1 VGPVNT
7 TDTRSNN
14 KPRPGWETRMGT
26 LGNIIEPASEHR
38 SGWKKPE
45 RDKSRRVSTHEV
57 DLRCE
62 CI

>member
-1 VGPVNT
+1 MG
-7 TDTRSNN
+7 
-14 KPRPGWETRMGT
+14 KTRMGT

-57 DLRCE
+57 DLRRE
-62 CI
+62 CV